1 MKFQFS
7 IISLLLILLVGGCS
21 TAKVKNVW
29 KETEYKEK
37 TSSILVVGVAIRKGR
52 RQIFEATLAKK
63 LEAHGVRA
71 IPSYTVFTKEEMK
84 EQAVTDFV
92 KEKNIDSVIVVKVL
106 NSEAIKQRVAYTT
119 AYSSNY
125 PPTGMSSYSRS
136 FNGWQTE
143 YRYYE
148 TKVGTYDTNYV
159 ISNLEANLYQRG
171 NKNMVWSALVE
182 VEGVDNDK
190 SGVQDL
196 ATSLVKQ
203 MLKDGL
209 I

>member
-1 MKFQFS
+1 MKIQFT
-7 IISLLLILLVGGCS
+7 ILSLLLVMIIGGCS

-29 KETEYKEK
+29 KEAEYKEK
-37 TSSILVVGVAIRKGR
+37 TTSILVVGVAIRKGR

-71 IPSYTVFTKEEMK
+71 IPSYTAFSKEEMK
-84 EQAVTDFV
+84 EQNVADFV

-106 NSEAIKQRVAYTT
+106 NSKAIKQRVAYTT
-119 AYSSNY
+119 AYT
-125 PPTGMSSYSRS
+125 TGPDPFYRG
-136 FNGWQTE
+136 FNGWHTE
-143 YRYYE
+143 YRYWE
-148 TKVGTYDTNYV
+148 TQIGTYDTNYV
-159 ISNLEANLYQRG
+159 VSNLEANLYQRG
-171 NKNMVWSALVE
+171 NKKMVWSALVE
-182 VEGVDNDK
+182 IDGFDDEK

-196 ATSLVKQ
+196 ANSLVKQ

>member
-1 MKFQFS
+1 MKIQFT
-7 IISLLLILLVGGCS
+7 IISLLLIMISAGCS

-29 KETEYKEK
+29 KEAEYKEK
-37 TSSILVVGVAIRKGR
+37 TTSILVVGVAIRKGR

-71 IPSYTVFTKEEMK
+71 IPSYTSFTKEEMK
-84 EQAVTDFV
+84 EQAVADFV

-106 NSEAIKQRVAYTT
+106 NSKAIKQRVAYTT
-119 AYSSNY
+119 TYT
-125 PPTGMSSYSRS
+125 TGPDPFYRG
-136 FNGWQTE
+136 FNGWHTE
-143 YRYYE
+143 YRYWE
-148 TKVGTYDTNYV
+148 TKIGTYDTKYV
-159 ISNLEANLYQRG
+159 VSNLEASLYQRG
-171 NKNMVWSALVE
+171 NKKMVWSALV
-182 VEGVDNDK
+182 VIEGVDDEK

-196 ATSLVKQ
+196 ANLLVKQ

>member
-1 MKFQFS
+1 MKL
-7 IISLLLILLVGGCS
+7 ISTILLLILILGGCS

-29 KETEYKEK
+29 KEAEYKEK
-37 TSSILVVGVAIRKGR
+37 TTSILVVGVAIRKGR
-52 RQIFEATLAKK
+52 RQTFEATLAKK
-63 LEAHGVRA
+63 LEAYGVRA

-84 EQAVTDFV
+84 EEAVADFV

-119 AYSSNY
+119 AYTTNY
-125 PPTGMSSYSRS
+125 PPSGMNPYYRG
-136 FNGWQTE
+136 FNGWNAE

-171 NKNMVWSALVE
+171 HKKMVWSALVE

-196 ATSLVKQ
+196 ANSLVKQ

>member
-1 MKFQFS
+1 MKIQFT
-7 IISLLLILLVGGCS
+7 ILSLLLVMIIGGCS

-37 TSSILVVGVAIRKGR
+37 TTSILVVGVAIRKGR

-71 IPSYTVFTKEEMK
+71 IPSYTAFSKEEMK
-84 EQAVTDFV
+84 EQNVADFV

-106 NSEAIKQRVAYTT
+106 NSKAIKQRVAYTT
-119 AYSSNY
+119 AYT
-125 PPTGMSSYSRS
+125 TGPDPFYRG
-136 FNGWQTE
+136 FNGWHTE
-143 YRYYE
+143 YRYWE
-148 TKVGTYDTNYV
+148 TQIGTYDTNYV
-159 ISNLEANLYQRG
+159 VSNLEANLYQRG
-171 NKNMVWSALVE
+171 NKKMVWSALVE
-182 VEGVDNDK
+182 IDGFDDEK

-196 ATSLVKQ
+196 ANSLVKQ